1 MHTIQVVL
9 DEKLLRAAD
18 RTARR
23 LKQNRSA
30 LLRDALREH
39 LARLA
44 VKEKERLDREGYL
57 RKPYDAAEM
66 AVWDKVLAWP
76 ED

>member
-39 LARLA
+39 LVRLA
-44 VKEKERLDREGYL
+44 VKEKERRDREGYRRL
-57 RKPYDAAEM
+57 ADDGSLAA
-66 AVWDKVLAWP
+66 WDKVAAWP